1 MVRRNRLDGSV
12 RISAVDGELAY
23 HRWMAGR
30 RACRVV
36 SAIVGLVKPG
46 LSFWAVSL
54 LVLGAGAGADG
65 GRTVLFSLA
74 GVLWIAAC
82 IVESGVSVR
91 TAIGGV
97 PRRTSELTGVA
108 GLAGILLVL
117 VPTLFTV
124 FPGWSSW
131 RLLLKLAVLFAW
143 VLSAAIVVARTIRM
157 EREVHS
163 QITEAQVHALER
175 TRHTTIDAML
185 VAATSYL
192 PAGYIPQVFTPDG
205 GRRRLFP
212 TWDPYE
218 IGPTEGWRI
227 DITPPQAVTGLA
239 WAEKEKYVYAVAGAV
254 ADATHGLTPAQQQRY
269 SRLTGVSATAIRNFD
284 GAPIGVLTLCTED
297 DQPMMRE
304 PTFVRQQIALA
315 AELAVILNSFVQGVP
330 SP

>member
-1 MVRRNRLDGSV
+1 
-12 RISAVDGELAY
+12 
-23 HRWMAGR
+23 
-30 RACRVV
+30 V

-54 LVLGAGAGADG
+54 LVLGAGSDG

-91 TAIGGV
+91 TATGWV
-97 PRRTSELTGVA
+97 PRRASEPTGVAGLASRASELTGVA

-185 VAATSYL
+185 MAATSYL

-218 IGPTEGWRI
+218 IGPAEGWRI
-227 DITPPQAVTGLA
+227 DITPPQAVTGWA

-269 SRLTGVSATAIRNFD
+269 SRLTGVSATAIRDFD
-284 GAPIGVLTLCTED
+284 GAPIGVLTTCTED

-315 AELAVILNSFVQGVP
+315 AELAVILNSFVKGGP
-330 SP
+330 LP